1 MRNNISNS
9 AIIEGIAAP
18 LPIANLDT
26 DQIMPKQFL
35 RGIDKAGL
43 DRGVLYDLRF
53 DGQGSPRPDFV
64 LNLPAY
70 AGAPILLGGANFGCG
85 SSREHAVWG
94 LQQAGVRAVIASS
107 FGEIFYSNAM
117 NNGLMLATVSEEDMG
132 HLFAEAAASSSPLRV
147 RIDVEQLQVAS
158 ATGTASFTLSDRH
171 RRMFMDGLDMLG
183 ASLLHLP
190 AIEAFAERWHEANPW
205 LKNVASLAR
214 ARIDGD
220 QLRPGTISTPI
231 SSASASSSP

>member
-1 MRNNISNS
+1 MKNTM
-9 AIIEGIAAP
+9 IEGSAAP

-43 DRGVLYDLRF
+43 ARGVLYDLRF
-53 DGQGSPRPDFV
+53 DAGGAPRADCV
-64 LNLPAY
+64 LNQPGH

-94 LQQAGVRAVIASS
+94 LQQFGVKAVVASS

-117 NNGLMLATVSEEDMG
+117 NNGLMLATVPQEYMERLLALAG
-132 HLFAEAAASSSPLRV
+132 AAAAPLQASV
-147 RIDVEQLQVAS
+147 DVERLEVAS
-158 ATGTASFTLSDRH
+158 AAGTVRFPLSERH

-183 ASLLHLP
+183 ASLQHLS
-190 AIEAFAERWHEANPW
+190 AIEAFAEGWREDQPW
-205 LKNVASLAR
+205 LQDVAAR
-214 ARIDGD
+214 ARARLD
-220 QLRPGTISTPI
+220 LLP
-231 SSASASSSP
+231 SP

>member
-1 MRNNISNS
+1 MSKS
-9 AIIEGIAAP
+9 TIIEGIVAP

-53 DGQGSPRPDFV
+53 DGQGHPREDFV
-64 LNLPAY
+64 LNQPEFAH
-70 AGAPILLGGANFGCG
+70 APIILGGPNFGCG

-94 LQQAGVRAVIASS
+94 LQQFGVRAVIASS

-117 NNGLMLATVSEEDMG
+117 NNGLMLATVSEEDLRR
-132 HLFAEAAASSSPLRV
+132 LFAEAASSPSPMHVRV
-147 RIDVEQLQVAS
+147 DVEHLEVSS
-158 ATGTASFTLSDRH
+158 ATGTACFTLSDRH

-183 ASLLHLP
+183 ASLLHLSS
-190 AIEAFAERWHEANPW
+190 IKAFASRWQEENPW
-205 LKNVASLAR
+205 LKNLASAAR
-214 ARIDGD
+214 TRIDRLPD
-220 QLRPGTISTPI
+220 AR
-231 SSASASSSP
+231 

>member
-1 MRNNISNS
+1 MNKSY
-9 AIIEGIAAP
+9 IIEGIAAP

-43 DRGVLYDLRF
+43 DRGVLHDLRF
-53 DGQGSPRPDFV
+53 DGEGRPRTEFV
-64 LNLPAY
+64 LNQPEFAH
-70 AGAPILLGGANFGCG
+70 APIILGGANFGCG

-94 LQQAGVRAVIASS
+94 LQQFGVRAVVASS

-117 NNGLMLATVSEEDMG
+117 NNGLMLVTVSEEDMQR
-132 HLFAEAAASSSPLRV
+132 FFEDASSLASPMQM
-147 RIDVEQLQVAS
+147 RIDVEQLEVAS
-158 ATGTASFTLSDRH
+158 RTAKACFQLSDRH

-190 AIEAFAERWHEANPW
+190 AIQAFAEKWRDANPW
-205 LKNVASLAR
+205 LKDVASIAR
-214 ARIDGD
+214 ARLD
-220 QLRPGTISTPI
+220 LASTVYRPSE
-231 SSASASSSP
+231 AKA

>member
-1 MRNNISNS
+1 MNKHT
-9 AIIEGIAAP
+9 IIEGSAAP

-26 DQIMPKQFL
+26 DHIMPKQFL

-53 DGQGSPRPDFV
+53 DGQGQARPDFV
-64 LNLPAY
+64 LNQPAY

-94 LQQAGVRAVIASS
+94 LQQFGVRAVIASG

-117 NNGLMLATVSEEDMG
+117 NNGLMLATVSEEDAQR
-132 HLFAEAAASSSPLRV
+132 LFAEAASGAPMQV
-147 RIDVEQLQVAS
+147 RIDVERLEVSS
-158 ATGTASFTLSDRH
+158 ATGTARFILSDRH

-183 ASLLHLP
+183 SSLQHLP
-190 AIEAFAERWHEANPW
+190 AIHAFAERWHAANPW
-205 LKNVASLAR
+205 LKNVAAASR
-214 ARIDGD
+214 ARID
-220 QLRPGTISTPI
+220 RP
-231 SSASASSSP
+231 